1 MFGQKSQRIAEL
13 EALAA
18 RRAERI
24 TELEGDARG
33 LRYSSRHHAELAD
46 RLGQRALMTTGAHA
60 RTVLALGRVSVRLH
74 RVIRAVARERAE
86 NTGLRARLV
95 TLQAAY
101 DNAVGL
107 DRPALDAGADWQSR
121 RADKR
126 AEYAT
131 TGVVRQ

>member
-1 MFGQKSQRIAEL
+1 MFGQKSQRITEL

-18 RRAERI
+18 KRAERI
-24 TELEGDARG
+24 TELEDDARG

-60 RTVLALGRVSVRLH
+60 HTVLALGRVSVRLH
-74 RVIRAVARERAE
+74 RMIRACARERAE
-86 NTGLRARLV
+86 NAGLRAQLA

-107 DRPALDAGADWQSR
+107 DVPALDEGANWQSR
-121 RADKR
+121 RADTRK
-126 AEYAT
+126 EYVA
-131 TGVVRQ
+131 